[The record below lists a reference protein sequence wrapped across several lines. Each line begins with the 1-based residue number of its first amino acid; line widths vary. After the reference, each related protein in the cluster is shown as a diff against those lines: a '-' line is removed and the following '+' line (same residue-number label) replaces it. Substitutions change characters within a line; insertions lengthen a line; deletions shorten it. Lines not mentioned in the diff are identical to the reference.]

1 MPLRIPAIPLQ
12 ALINRILGGRPVAP
26 VAPMEPTAVRPYTSP
41 RPPDWPMQPV
51 RVLGVGLPKT
61 GTTTLALMMQRLE
74 YNRLEYDGAALAEI
88 AEGRVADAL
97 ARTERY
103 EFVRD
108 MPWCLLWEAY
118 LARYPDARF
127 VLTLRS
133 DEREWLRSLRRHD
146 ASPLNYGYEP
156 PTKENVARWLG
167 GDLVR
172 LLGATDRIDAYRK
185 HRRLVEDFFR
195 DKPGRLL
202 TVCWEEGDGWREL
215 CRFLGFRTV
224 RGPTPRENAAWTP
237 LRPRPK
243 VFCIGLTGSGV
254 NTASRCLAT
263 LGYSQLRFDLEYLV
277 DMATDRV
284 EETLAELA
292 PYEAVVGLPWALVYR
307 DLATHFQDARFIL
320 TRAATPALWDER
332 NAADTALWSAFPE
345 MPGVGAG
352 IDALVVRAGLRTA
365 PELSLYQ
372 EHQEAVQRFFADQP
386 GRLLTL
392 CWDEGDGWKKLCG
405 FLGKPVP
412 DQPLPHDLDYPW

>member
-1 MPLRIPAIPLQ
+1 MQLPIPRLRPLLD
-12 ALINRILGGRPVAP
+12 LILGGRSAAP
-26 VAPMEPTAVRPYTSP
+26 LAPMDPTIVRPYTSP
-41 RPPDWPMQPV
+41 RPPGWPMQPL
-51 RVLGVGLPKT
+51 RVLGLGLPKT
-61 GTTTLALMMQRLE
+61 GTTTLALMMQRLH
-74 YNRLEYDGAALAEI
+74 YNRLEYDGAALLEV

-97 ARTERY
+97 ARTGRY

-127 VLTLRS
+127 VQTLRS
-133 DEREWLRSLRRHD
+133 NERDWLNSLRRHY
-146 ASPLNYGYEP
+146 ASPLNYGYES

-215 CRFLGFRTV
+215 CGFLGFRTV
-224 RGPTPRENAAWTP
+224 RNPVPHENTARIPPRQ
-237 LRPRPK
+237 RPK

-254 NTASRCLAT
+254 NTVSRCLAV
-263 LGYSQLRFDLEYLV
+263 LGYSQLRFDVEYLV
-277 DMATDRV
+277 DMAVGRV
-284 EETLAELA
+284 AETLAELA
-292 PYEAVVGLPWALVYR
+292 PYEALVGLPWALVYR
-307 DLATHFQDARFIL
+307 DLATHFPDARFIL
-320 TRAATPALWDER
+320 TRAATPELWDER
-332 NAADTALWSAFPE
+332 NAADSALWSTYPE
-345 MPGVGAG
+345 TPGVGAG
-352 IDALVVRAGLRTA
+352 IDTLAERARLRTA
-365 PELSLYQ
+365 STLGLYR

-386 GRLLTL
+386 GKLLTL
-392 CWDEGDGWKKLCG
+392 CWDEGDGWEKLCG
-405 FLGKPVP
+405 FLGEPVP